1 MTPQQVIGRKGEKLA
16 QNYLLDQGYIIK
28 ETNWK
33 FSHAEIDIIAEKDGI
48 LVFVEVKTKSYTF
61 YGDPEESVD
70 DKKERLIC
78 DAAAGYMVKN
88 NYEWEFRFDIISIVL
103 KKNSHALKHFEDAFF
118 PGI

>member
-16 QNYLLDQGYIIK
+16 QAYLEGLGYTIK

-33 FSHAEIDIIAEKDGI
+33 FSHAEIDIIAEQDGVLI
-48 LVFVEVKTKSYTF
+48 FVEVKTKTYTHF
-61 YGDPEESVD
+61 GAPEESVD
-70 DKKERLIC
+70 AKKERLIC

-88 NYEWEFRFDIISIVL
+88 NYEWEFRFDIISIL
-103 KKNSHALKHFEDAFF
+103 LRKDSYELKHFEDAFF